1 MATLREIKQRIKSIK
16 STQQITKAMKM
27 VAAAKMRRAQERM
40 FAARPYAG
48 KIKELIQNLA
58 ANAESSQ
65 SPLLQVRPV
74 KRLRLVVIT
83 ADRGLCGAFNSHIIR
98 NAVNECATYVDQEV
112 SMICV
117 GKKGYDFFRKRD
129 YQIAQQFSGIF
140 HELQYA
146 HADQIAQSLIRDFV
160 EDRIDAVRLIYNEF
174 KSVANQQ
181 LVVED
186 LLPLKLDEF
195 EETTPT
201 DYLYEPS
208 QEALLQALLPK
219 HIRMQ
224 VWRALLESNASEQ
237 AARMIAMEN
246 ATDNAS
252 ELIRTLTLQ
261 CNKARQASITKEILE
276 IVGGAE
282 ALKAS

>member
-48 KIKELIQNLA
+48 KIKELIQHLA
-58 ANAESSQ
+58 AGAESSQ

-112 SMICV
+112 SLICV

-129 YQIAQQFSGIF
+129 YRIAQQYSGIF
-140 HELQYA
+140 HDLQYA

-174 KSVANQQ
+174 KSVASQH

-186 LLPLKLDEF
+186 LLPLKLDDF
-195 EETTPT
+195 EQSAPA

-208 QEALLQALLPK
+208 QDALLQALLPK

-261 CNKARQASITKEILE
+261 YNKARQAAITKEILE